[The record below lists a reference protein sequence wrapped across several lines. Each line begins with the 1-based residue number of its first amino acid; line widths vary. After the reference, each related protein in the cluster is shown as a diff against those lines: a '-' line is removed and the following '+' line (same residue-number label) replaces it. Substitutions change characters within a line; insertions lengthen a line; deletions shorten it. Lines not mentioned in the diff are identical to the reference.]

1 MSSLSQ
7 GHVTNVEYTHGY
19 YGELN
24 PVRAAFALAYAG
36 IAAPEVTT
44 ACELGFGQGVSVSLH
59 VAAQSAQWWGT
70 DFNPQHTAFARGLA
84 DDAEQAA
91 RLAEQGF
98 AEFCARDDL
107 PDFDFIGVHGVWTW
121 ISEDNQNLVIDFV
134 RRKLRPGGALYV
146 SYNTFPGW
154 SDLAPLRHLLKG
166 HVDTMGAPGQALFGR
181 IDASL
186 AFMDQLAATNPFY
199 LRSAPRSAERLASL
213 KTQNKNYVA
222 HEYLTDHWNVT
233 YYADFA
239 KRMAAAKV
247 AFACSANPLDTVD
260 MINLTPDQQALLK
273 GLTDTDYRE
282 SIRDF
287 CINQQFRRDIW
298 VKGAMR
304 LTDIEQVAA
313 VRRQRVVM
321 NMPRSAV
328 TLTVKGALGEATLH
342 PEVYDPLLDYLA
354 DGTVRTISEVEAAGR
369 AAGVEPQKVL
379 AAMPILVGMGILQ
392 VAQDP
397 AATAAATP
405 ACARVNNKIIARA
418 DVRPEIAVLASPV
431 TGGAVLVGRFEQLFL
446 GAIAGG
452 ATTPREWAEQA
463 WARLAAVGQSLLKDG
478 QTLPTAEDNLAE
490 LTIQAEAFA
499 AVRLPLLRA
508 VGIAST

>member
-1 MSSLSQ
+1 MLSQ

-36 IAAPEVTT
+36 IAAPEVTAT

-59 VAAQSAQWWGT
+59 AAAQSAQWWGT
-70 DFNPQHTAFARGLA
+70 DFNPQHAVFAKGLA
-84 DDAEQAA
+84 DDEDRAA

-107 PDFDFIGVHGVWTW
+107 PDFDFIGLHGVWTW
-121 ISEDNQNLVIDFV
+121 ISEENQNLVIDFV
-134 RRKLRPGGALYV
+134 RRKLRPGGVLYV

-166 HVDTMGAPGQALFGR
+166 HVDTMGAPGNALFGR
-181 IDASL
+181 IDDSI
-186 AFMDQLAATNPFY
+186 AFMEQLAATNPFY
-199 LRSAPRSAERLASL
+199 LRSAPRAAERLTGL
-213 KTQNKNYVA
+213 KTQNRNYVA

-273 GLTDTDYRE
+273 GLADVDYRE

-287 CINQQFRRDIW
+287 CIHQQFRRDIW
-298 VKGAMR
+298 VKGAVR
-304 LTDIEQVAA
+304 LTDIERVAA
-313 VRRQRVVM
+313 IRRQRVVM

-354 DGTVRTISEVEAAGR
+354 DGVVRTIAEVETAGR
-369 AAGVEPQKVL
+369 AANVEPQKVM
-379 AAMPILVGMGILQ
+379 AAMPILVGMGVLQ

-397 AATAAATP
+397 DATLAVTP
-405 ACARVNNKIIARA
+405 ACARVNAKIIARA

-431 TGGAVLVGRFEQLFL
+431 TGGGVSVSRFEQLFL
-446 GAIAGG
+446 AAIIAG
-452 ATTPREWAEQA
+452 ARTPTEWAEQA
-463 WARLAAVGQSLLKDG
+463 WARLAAIGQSLLKDG
-478 QTLPTAEDNLAE
+478 QPLQTAAENLAE
-490 LTIQAEAFA
+490 LTTQAEAFSTL
-499 AVRLPLLRA
+499 RLPMLRA
-508 VGIAST
+508 AGVV